1 MKKIYIALI
10 SLFWAVIIFFTFFGE
25 KLYMSTNPNVTVTA
39 ANTMQVIN
47 DETFVLIPSSC
58 LFDENYVYVVTTQKG
73 FSIDIS
79 TIEKRE
85 VATKPSEIDNRLLV
99 TEGISRG
106 EVIVSKSDRPLA
118 DGMRVVI
125 S

>member
-85 VATKPSEIDNRLLV
+85 VATKPSETDNRLLV

>member
-58 LFDENYVYVVTTQKG
+58 LFDENYACVVTTQKG

-85 VATKPSEIDNRLLV
+85 VVTKPSEIDNRLLV

>member
-99 TEGISRG
+99 TEGITRG

>member
-99 TEGISRG
+99 TEGILRG

>member
-47 DETFVLIPSSC
+47 DETFVLIPSLC

>member
-99 TEGISRG
+99 IEGISRG

>member
-10 SLFWAVIIFFTFFGE
+10 SLFWAVIFFFTFFGE

-99 TEGISRG
+99 IEGISRG